1 MQLKRVGGE
10 ENVIRYIFPLICTVT
25 LTFVKVQI
33 NEEYLEKDDEKF
45 LFNSTHLLM
54 KR

>member
-10 ENVIRYIFPLICTVT
+10 ENVIRYIFPLICAVT

-33 NEEYLEKDDEKF
+33 NEEYLEKDEKF
-45 LFNSTHLLM
+45 LFNSIHLLM